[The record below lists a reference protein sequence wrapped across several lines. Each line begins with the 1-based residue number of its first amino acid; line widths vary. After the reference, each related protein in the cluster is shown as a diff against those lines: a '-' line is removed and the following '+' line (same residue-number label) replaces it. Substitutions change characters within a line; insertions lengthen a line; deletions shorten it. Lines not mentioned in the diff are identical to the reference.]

1 MMSKGLNEYMG
12 EFRHVLNK
20 ERFKKK
26 TRFRIIKTYK

>member
-1 MMSKGLNEYMG
+1 MMSKELNEYMG

-26 TRFRIIKTYK
+26 NKIQNNKDL